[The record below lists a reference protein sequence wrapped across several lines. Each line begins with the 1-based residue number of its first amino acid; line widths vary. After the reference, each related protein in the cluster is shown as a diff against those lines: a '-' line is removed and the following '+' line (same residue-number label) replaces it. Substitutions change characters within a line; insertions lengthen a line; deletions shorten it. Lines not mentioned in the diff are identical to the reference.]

1 MKKLLLFD
9 VDGTLIDSVGIWNQV
24 DEALIQRIRENG
36 KSEIK
41 NAALQLR
48 RVGKSE
54 GTVNGLKM
62 HKYVIKY
69 RQVVASRC
77 VNSQGEKSSTSLPD
91 CQFIRLLQE
100 FRRNRTIE
108 LPRDIHWPAA
118 LVFHIA
124 CRAEIG
130 ICFSTAGHAV
140 RLELADE
147 QQNLAAAEIFLQR

>member
-1 MKKLLLFD
+1 M
-9 VDGTLIDSVGIWNQV
+9 
-24 DEALIQRIRENG
+24 R
-36 KSEIK
+36 

-54 GTVNGLKM
+54 GTVNGTEM
-62 HKYVIKY
+62 HRYVLKY

-77 VNSQGEKSSTSLPD
+77 VNSQGKKSSTSLSD

-147 QQNLAAAEIFLQR
+147 QQNLAAAFAMVYITLTGG

>member
-1 MKKLLLFD
+1 M
-9 VDGTLIDSVGIWNQV
+9 
-24 DEALIQRIRENG
+24 R
-36 KSEIK
+36 

-54 GTVNGLKM
+54 DAVNGTEM
-62 HKYVIKY
+62 HRYVLKY

-77 VNSQGEKSSTSLPD
+77 VNSQGKKSSTSLPD

-100 FRRNRTIE
+100 LRRNRTIE

-118 LVFHIA
+118 IVFHIA

-140 RLELADE
+140 
-147 QQNLAAAEIFLQR
+147 

>member
-1 MKKLLLFD
+1 M
-9 VDGTLIDSVGIWNQV
+9 
-24 DEALIQRIRENG
+24 R
-36 KSEIK
+36 
-41 NAALQLR
+41 NAALRLN
-48 RVGKSE
+48 RVGESE
-54 GTVNGLKM
+54 DAVNGLKM
-62 HKYVIKY
+62 HRYVLKY

-77 VNSQGEKSSTSLPD
+77 VNSQGKKSSTSLPD

-100 FRRNRTIE
+100 LRRNRTIE

-147 QQNLAAAEIFLQR
+147 QQNLAAAFAMVYITLPGG

>member
-1 MKKLLLFD
+1 M
-9 VDGTLIDSVGIWNQV
+9 
-24 DEALIQRIRENG
+24 R
-36 KSEIK
+36 
-41 NAALQLR
+41 NAALRLR

-54 GTVNGLKM
+54 GTVNGTEM
-62 HKYVIKY
+62 HRYVLKY

-77 VNSQGEKSSTSLPD
+77 VNSQGKKSSTSLPD